1 MLEPLGE
8 KTKAG
13 AIPVHDLDEVGL
25 PAPEHEKVAREGILP
40 QDALDQHGE
49 PVDAL
54 IHVDEAEGRMLHSRE
69 RKVRETAI

>member
-1 MLEPLGE
+1 MMMG
-8 KTKAG
+8 
-13 AIPVHDLDEVGL
+13 
-25 PAPEHEKVAREGILP
+25 EHEKVAREGILP

-54 IHVDEAEGRMLHSRE
+54 THVDEAEGRMLYSRE